1 MSVRTRAIRLVGLLG
16 AMLMLALSA
25 GFAWSV
31 ADDYAESRIIPRG
44 VSFQGVELGGLND
57 TEAHAAVE
65 RQVADT
71 WMQSI
76 EVKHGSQVFTLDPQ
90 ESLSVDTDAI
100 VKAAFEFNSIA
111 TVAERSYRRIADKP
125 VTAQI
130 EPVLSVADDSLTGW
144 IESVASQV
152 DSPSVDATIT
162 IVEGSI
168 VSTHS
173 ATGSA
178 TDVDAAAKLI
188 TEALL
193 TGKRTVEL
201 PVAVV
206 EPGVK
211 DDQLGKTIV
220 VDISQRR
227 LTLYSGMSV
236 EKTYGVAVGTP
247 GYPTPKGSFEITL
260 KRYRPSWSNP
270 APNGWGKG
278 MPASIPP
285 GPSNPLGTRAL
296 NLNYPGIRI
305 HGTNK
310 NSSIGTAASHG
321 CMRMHR
327 WDIEDLYERVEVGTP
342 VLIVR

>member
-1 MSVRTRAIRLVGLLG
+1 MSVRTRAVRLVALLG
-16 AMLMLALSA
+16 AVIMLTLSA

-31 ADDYAESRIIPRG
+31 ADDYAASRIIP
-44 VSFQGVELGGLND
+44 QGVTFQDAELGGLNAQ
-57 TEAHAAVE
+57 EAHAVIE
-65 RQVADT
+65 RQIDDT
-71 WMQSI
+71 WMQPLEI
-76 EVKHGSQVFTLDPQ
+76 TYRDRVFTLDPQ
-90 ESLSVDTDAI
+90 ENMHADTAAI
-100 VKAAFEFNSIA
+100 VDAAFEFNSLA
-111 TVAERSYRRIADKP
+111 TVAERSYRRIADRP
-125 VTAQI
+125 IAARV
-130 EPVLSVADDSLTGW
+130 EPVLSVAGDSLAGW
-144 IESVASQV
+144 VESVASRV

-168 VSTHS
+168 VATHAAPGVS
-173 ATGSA
+173 
-178 TDVDAAAKLI
+178 TDVDGAIKTI
-188 TEALL
+188 TAALL
-193 TGKRTVEL
+193 AGESTLEL
-201 PVAVV
+201 PVTIV
-206 EPGVK
+206 EPRVA

-220 VDISQRR
+220 VDISERQ
-227 LTLYSGMSV
+227 LTLYSGMTI

-260 KRYRPSWSNP
+260 KRYRPTWSNP

-278 MPASIPP
+278 MPASIGP
-285 GPSNPLGTRAL
+285 GPNNPLGTRAL